1 MKSFLIASGILL
13 FHSLAFAQHAP
24 KLKDI
29 TISPTGDKATITF
42 LTTGKVATVVLEPKA
57 RGWGEVR
64 MKSMAAD
71 KAALA
76 SAKIVAPVR
85 NVLAHIE
92 RKDVLVADVSF
103 GREVLAM
110 NVTKRDSGTVEITVK
125 LGKTLPAI
133 KDDTPPPSKETGAS
147 ATKKSPDAKKS
158 SDARRSTD
166 GTKSSDTKQSTVKKK
181 SPSSAAASDG
191 KKTSD
196 LKKSSGDKKS
206 ASDANPSDS
215 QRKWSLATI
224 VIDAGHGGKDPG
236 AIGIGDVQE
245 KDITLT
251 VARNLRDE
259 IKSAMPQVTVVMT
272 RSDDSFVELDRRGQI
287 ANERNGRLFVSIHCN
302 SMPEKPDPASGFE
315 CYILRP
321 GKSDDAARLTSAENS
336 AVKFEGDGGRYSGTE
351 NVIVAG
357 LAQNAFNRYSESLAD
372 NIRRA
377 LHGSVGIPDR
387 GVHQAGFYVLVGA
400 SMPAVLVEIGYIS
413 NEQDVKV
420 LSSAKGQKKIAHA
433 IFQGIRSYEK
443 VYSASIRRRGRR

>member
-29 TISPTGDKATITF
+29 TIAPSGDKATITF
-42 LTTGKVATVVLEPKA
+42 LTSGNVATVVLEPKA
-57 RGWGEVR
+57 RGWGEIR
-64 MKSMAAD
+64 MKSMAAE
-71 KAALA
+71 KPALA
-76 SAKIVAPVR
+76 SAKIVSPIR

-125 LGKTLPAI
+125 LGKPLPVI
-133 KDDTPPPSKETGAS
+133 KDDTPPPSKETGAA
-147 ATKKSPDAKKS
+147 ATKRS
-158 SDARRSTD
+158 SA

-181 SPSSAAASDG
+181 SSGLTPPSDEKKKSNVRSSA
-191 KKTSD
+191 
-196 LKKSSGDKKS
+196 GDNKS
-206 ASDANPSDS
+206 AGAKPSDA

-236 AIGIGDVQE
+236 AIGIGDVEE
-245 KDITLT
+245 KDITLS

-259 IKSAMPQVTVVMT
+259 IKSAMPQVNVVMT
-272 RSDDSFVELDRRGQI
+272 RNDDSFVELDRRGQI
-287 ANERNGRLFVSIHCN
+287 ANERNGRLFISIHCN

-336 AVKFEGDGGRYSGTE
+336 AVKFEGEGKYSGTE

-372 NIRRA
+372 NIRRS
-377 LHGSVGIPDR
+377 LRGHVGIPDR

-413 NEQDVKV
+413 NEEDVKV

-443 VYSASIRRRGRR
+443 VYSASLRRRR